1 MDPQLRHLLEV
12 SWEAFE
18 DYGINMQEL
27 AKSPT
32 GVYIGVMAKEY
43 GLLLT
48 LPDDNIGQY
57 SATGN
62 NSNMLSNRISY
73 QFDLQGPSITFDTAC
88 SSSMYAIHH
97 ACDAI
102 RKGEC
107 NLAIAGG
114 VNLLLLPSTTVA
126 LCQARMLAKD
136 GKCKSFDNRA
146 DGYSRGEG
154 VGLVVLKSL
163 KRALEDGDRIHSV
176 IRGGAINNDG
186 RTNGIT
192 TPNTDAQVSLLK
204 RAYESAKI
212 SPQEVPYVEAHG
224 TGTQAGDAAEL
235 TAIGRVL
242 GIGRSEHYPPLTI
255 GSVKAN
261 FGHTEGAAGVA
272 SVIKLCLVLQKRQI
286 PKLVHFQIRNEKV
299 DWENFQINL
308 PTDSVEWPQKSKNVA
323 GCSSFGFGGANAHL
337 VLEAPPNNRKPS
349 PREDDSRN
357 DIYPTVLFLSA
368 SSINALNQK
377 VSDWVDFLENADADT
392 FYNALQTAAKRA
404 THHQHRLAVICES
417 YQHTIESLQ
426 RRGQGQKGGRSMLV
440 EGRVQ
445 TMYNNRSHQ
454 LVFVFSGMGTQWWA
468 MGRQLMVSEEIFSN
482 CIEVSSST
490 CFEQVKTLFG

>member
-1 MDPQLRHLLEV
+1 
-12 SWEAFE
+12 
-18 DYGINMQEL
+18 MQ
-27 AKSPT
+27 SCNCGRGQSVT
-32 GVYIGVMAKEY
+32 TSFYNHSS
-43 GLLLT
+43 
-48 LPDDNIGQY
+48 LP
-57 SATGN
+57 
-62 NSNMLSNRISY
+62 
-73 QFDLQGPSITFDTAC
+73 
-88 SSSMYAIHH
+88 
-97 ACDAI
+97 
-102 RKGEC
+102 
-107 NLAIAGG
+107 
-114 VNLLLLPSTTVA
+114 
-126 LCQARMLAKD
+126 ARMLAKD

-154 VGLVVLKSL
+154 VGIVVLKSL
-163 KRALEDGDRIHSV
+163 KKALEDGDRIHAV

-235 TAIGRVL
+235 TAIGSVL

-349 PREDDSRN
+349 QREDDSRN
-357 DIYPTVLFLSA
+357 DIYPTVHFCPL
-368 SSINALNQK
+368 
-377 VSDWVDFLENADADT
+377 
-392 FYNALQTAAKRA
+392 
-404 THHQHRLAVICES
+404 
-417 YQHTIESLQ
+417 
-426 RRGQGQKGGRSMLV
+426 
-440 EGRVQ
+440 RV
-445 TMYNNRSHQ
+445 
-454 LVFVFSGMGTQWWA
+454 
-468 MGRQLMVSEEIFSN
+468 
-482 CIEVSSST
+482 
-490 CFEQVKTLFG
+490 